1 MPAVRPVRDFEHDAV
16 TTHQRAINVAM
27 EAQRRCGVTPPFDG
41 NGLKPARQGIYRV
54 TLWHGSTYSERWA
67 FFDIVSGWRWPQ
79 TTILGAL
86 MTQAVFTQQD
96 ERRIVNWWGLAQD
109 PNPPQGTT
117 KEKPQ

>member
-1 MPAVRPVRDFEHDAV
+1 MPASDFEHDAM

-41 NGLKPARQGIYRV
+41 NGPKPARQGIYRV
-54 TLWHGSTYSERWA
+54 TIWDGTAYRERWA
-67 FFDIVSGWRWPQ
+67 FFDVVHGWRWPQ

-86 MTQAVFTQQD
+86 TAQAAFIQHD
-96 ERRIVNWWGLAQD
+96 WRRLVNWCGLAQD